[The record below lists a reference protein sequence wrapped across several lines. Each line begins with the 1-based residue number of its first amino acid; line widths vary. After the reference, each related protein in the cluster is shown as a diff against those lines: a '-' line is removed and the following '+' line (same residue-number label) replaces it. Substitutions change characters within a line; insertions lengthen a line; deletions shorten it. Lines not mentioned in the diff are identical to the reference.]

1 MKLTNNEIYIYARNL
16 IEAFNDGDQKLPIK
30 INFYLQKNKNIL
42 IQLAQDIEASRLEI
56 AKTYGIF
63 DEENQQY
70 NIPVDKMEEANK
82 ELVDLFNLEQEVQI
96 YMINI
101 DNFSNDLTITTAQM
115 EAIMFMIE
123 Q

>member
-70 NIPVDKMEEANK
+70 NIPVDKMEDANK